1 MPSSTDYLHKLA
13 HYNQQHGITATF
25 SEMKKTARRIE
36 RLCKENEEARNAVDP
51 LAYVLQH
58 WDPTGEEASEN
69 VDAERHLLN
78 QANAARRCAGLTKGK
93 AASGATP
100 AAQTNPYQGVNQ

>member
-1 MPSSTDYLHKLA
+1 MPSSTDYLSKLA

-25 SEMKKTARRIE
+25 SEMKKTARRIQKLDVE
-36 RLCKENEEARNAVDP
+36 RGIAIDLETYFLDYK
-51 LAYVLQH
+51 
-58 WDPTGEEASEN
+58 DPTGEEASEN
-69 VDAERHLLN
+69 VDAERHNIN
-78 QANAARRCAGLTKGK
+78 QANAARRCAGPAKGK